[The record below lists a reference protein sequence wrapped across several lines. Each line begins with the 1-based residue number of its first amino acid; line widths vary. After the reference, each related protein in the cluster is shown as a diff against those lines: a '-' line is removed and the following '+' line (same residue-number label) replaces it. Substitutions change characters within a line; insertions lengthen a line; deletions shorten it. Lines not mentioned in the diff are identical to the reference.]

1 MAANWRRC
9 QQCRKVLPVEDFDGD
24 SEICR
29 VDVAKANAPA
39 PARARAKASPVTTRT
54 VQPAAPLAAQT
65 AIRDI
70 RGRGDHEVRAR
81 RARGRALDRLAELHP
96 EDFALLLQEERVS
109 EGL

>member
-24 SEICR
+24 SPVCR
-29 VDVAKANAPA
+29 ADVAKANAPVTG
-39 PARARAKASPVTTRT
+39 RTKASAVTTRT
-54 VQPAAPLAAQT
+54 VQPAPSLTPQT

-81 RARGRALDRLAELHP
+81 RARSRALDRLAEMHP
-96 EDFALLLQEERVS
+96 EDFALLLHEERVS